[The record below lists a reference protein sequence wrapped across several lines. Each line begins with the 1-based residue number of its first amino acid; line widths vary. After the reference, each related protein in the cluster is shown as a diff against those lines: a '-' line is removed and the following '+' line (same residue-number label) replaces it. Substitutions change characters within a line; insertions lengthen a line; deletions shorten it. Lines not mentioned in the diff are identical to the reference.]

1 MVVPVHTIYSP
12 GSNNARNPEGA
23 RLFVAWLTAHEGS
36 RRPIDPAIEM
46 YRTRGIEKREGR
58 SDTYFRGKATQVLK
72 TGVLKY

>member
-1 MVVPVHTIYSP
+1 
-12 GSNNARNPEGA
+12 
-23 RLFVAWLTAHEGS
+23 
-36 RRPIDPAIEM
+36 M